1 MDIINKKFFRGL
13 LTLIFIA
20 VILTAC
26 GSKKEVKLTNEQKI
40 CVGNYFD
47 RAFKGIEVGK
57 DRKLTDNEIKQITK
71 VFVEKLPSSKYYEI
85 KNITSNFFEA
95 GNYNNPKEMNLEAFI
110 SYFPNKNLEENTNE
124 FKTTIKKLEK
134 LDNFS
139 EFESS
144 SKLMPLVKIDKNL
157 VDATLQKYA
166 DIVSDDMIYKDKCLY
181 LKETNS
187 YYTFVSDVSVG
198 TFYPT
203 EGEIKGNNLILKN
216 SYSTLT
222 LEFKD
227 HKFII
232 KSFIEK

>member
-1 MDIINKKFFRGL
+1 MKTMKKLAVL
-13 LTLIFIA
+13 LILIFTAI
-20 VILTAC
+20 VSTAC
-26 GSKKEVKLTNEQKI
+26 GSKKDIKLTNEQKTY
-40 CVGNYFD
+40 VGNYFD

-57 DRKLTDNEIKQITK
+57 ERKLTEDEIKQIEK
-71 VFVEKLPSSKYYEI
+71 VFVEKLPSSKYYDI
-85 KNITSNFFEA
+85 KNITSNFFRA
-95 GNYNNPKEMNLEAFI
+95 GNYNNPKKMDLDGFF
-110 SYFPNKNLEENTNE
+110 SYFPSKNLEENTSE

-139 EFESS
+139 EFEFS
-144 SKLMPLVKIDKNL
+144 SKNMPLVKIDKNL

-166 DIVSDDMIYKDKCLY
+166 DIESDDIIYKDKCLY

-216 SYSTLT
+216 ANSTLI
-222 LEFKD
+222 LEFKNQ
-227 HKFII
+227 KFII
-232 KSFIEK
+232 KSFIKK

>member
-20 VILTAC
+20 IVSTAC
-26 GSKKEVKLTNEQKI
+26 GSKKDIKLTNEQKI

-57 DRKLTDNEIKQITK
+57 DRKLTEDEIKQITK

-166 DIVSDDMIYKDKCLY
+166 DIVSDDVKSKDTCLY

-216 SYSTLT
+216 PYSTLT

>member
-1 MDIINKKFFRGL
+1 MDITNKKFFRGL

-20 VILTAC
+20 IISTAC
-26 GSKKEVKLTNEQKI
+26 GSKKDIKLTNEQKTY
-40 CVGNYFD
+40 VGNYFD

-57 DRKLTDNEIKQITK
+57 ERKLTEDEIKQIEK
-71 VFVEKLPSSKYYEI
+71 VFVEKLPSSKYYDI
-85 KNITSNFFEA
+85 KNITSNFFRA
-95 GNYNNPKEMNLEAFI
+95 GNYNNPKKMDLDGFF
-110 SYFPNKNLEENTNE
+110 SYFPSKNLEENTSE

-139 EFESS
+139 EFEFS
-144 SKLMPLVKIDKNL
+144 SKNMPLVKIDKNL

-166 DIVSDDMIYKDKCLY
+166 DIESDDIIYKDKCLY

-216 SYSTLT
+216 ANSTLI
-222 LEFKD
+222 LEFKNQ
-227 HKFII
+227 KFII
-232 KSFIEK
+232 KSFIKK

>member
-13 LTLIFIA
+13 LILIFIA
-20 VILTAC
+20 IVSTAC

-71 VFVEKLPSSKYYEI
+71 VFVEKLPSSEYYDI
-85 KNITSNFFEA
+85 KNITSNFFKA
-95 GNYNNPKEMNLEAFI
+95 GNYNNPKEMDLDAFI

>member
-13 LTLIFIA
+13 LILIFIA
-20 VILTAC
+20 VISTAC
-26 GSKKEVKLTNEQKI
+26 GSKKEVKLTNEQKTY
-40 CVGNYFD
+40 VGNYFD

-57 DRKLTDNEIKQITK
+57 ERKLTEDEIKQIEK
-71 VFVEKLPSSKYYEI
+71 VFVEKLPSSKYYDI
-85 KNITSNFFEA
+85 KNITSNFFRA
-95 GNYNNPKEMNLEAFI
+95 GNYNNPKKMDLDAFI
-110 SYFPNKNLEENTNE
+110 SYFPSKNLEENTSE

-139 EFESS
+139 EFEFSS
-144 SKLMPLVKIDKNL
+144 NNMPLVKIDKNL

-166 DIVSDDMIYKDKCLY
+166 DIESDDIIYKDKCLY

-216 SYSTLT
+216 ANSTLI
-222 LEFKD
+222 LEFKNQ
-227 HKFII
+227 KFII
-232 KSFIEK
+232 KSFIKK

>member
-1 MDIINKKFFRGL
+1 MDITNKKFFRGL

-20 VILTAC
+20 VISTAC

-71 VFVEKLPSSKYYEI
+71 VFVEKLPSSEYYDI
-85 KNITSNFFEA
+85 KNITSNFFGA

-110 SYFPNKNLEENTNE
+110 SYFPNKNLEENTDE

-144 SKLMPLVKIDKNL
+144 SKIMPLVKIDKNL

-166 DIVSDDMIYKDKCLY
+166 DIVSDDVKSKDKCLY
-181 LKETNS
+181 LKDTNS
-187 YYTFVSDVSVG
+187 YYTFVSDVSIG

>member
-13 LTLIFIA
+13 LILIFIT
-20 VILTAC
+20 IMSTAC
-26 GSKKEVKLTNEQKI
+26 GSKKDIKLTNEQKTY
-40 CVGNYFD
+40 VGNYFD

-57 DRKLTDNEIKQITK
+57 DRKLTEDEIKQIEK
-71 VFVEKLPSSKYYEI
+71 VFVEKLPSSEHDEI
-85 KNITSNFFEA
+85 KNITSNFFKA
-95 GNYNNPKEMNLEAFI
+95 GSYNNPKEMDLNAFI
-110 SYFPNKNLEENTNE
+110 SYFPSKNLKENTDE

-139 EFESS
+139 EFEFSS
-144 SKLMPLVKIDKNL
+144 NNMPLVKIDKNL

-166 DIVSDDMIYKDKCLY
+166 DIVSDDVISKDKCLY
-181 LKETNS
+181 LKENNS
-187 YYTFVSDVSVG
+187 YYTFVSDVAIS
-198 TFYPT
+198 TFFPT
-203 EGEIKGNNLILKN
+203 EGEVKGNNLILKN
-216 SYSTLT
+216 AYSTLT

>member
-1 MDIINKKFFRGL
+1 MDITNKKFFRGL

-20 VILTAC
+20 VISTAC
-26 GSKKEVKLTNEQKI
+26 GSKKEVKLTNEQKTY
-40 CVGNYFD
+40 VGNYFD

-57 DRKLTDNEIKQITK
+57 DRKLTDNEIKQIKK
-71 VFVEKLPSSKYYEI
+71 VFVEKLPSSEHYAI
-85 KNITSNFFEA
+85 KNITSNFFRA
-95 GNYNNPKEMNLEAFI
+95 GSYTNPKEMDLDAFV
-110 SYFPNKNLEENTNE
+110 SYFPNKNLEENTSE

-144 SKLMPLVKIDKNL
+144 SKIMPLVKIDKNL

-166 DIVSDDMIYKDKCLY
+166 DIESDDIIYKDKCLY

-187 YYTFVSDVSVG
+187 YYTFVSDVSIG

-203 EGEIKGNNLILKN
+203 EGEVKGNNLILKN
-216 SYSTLT
+216 ARSTLI

-227 HKFII
+227 QKFII

>member
-13 LTLIFIA
+13 LILIFIA
-20 VILTAC
+20 VISTAC
-26 GSKKEVKLTNEQKI
+26 GSKKEVKLTNEQKTY
-40 CVGNYFD
+40 VGNYFD

-57 DRKLTDNEIKQITK
+57 ERKLTEDEIKQIKK
-71 VFVEKLPSSKYYEI
+71 VFVEKLPSSKYYDI
-85 KNITSNFFEA
+85 KNITSNFFRA
-95 GNYNNPKEMNLEAFI
+95 GNYNNPKKMDLGAFI
-110 SYFPNKNLEENTNE
+110 SYFPSKNLEENTSE

-139 EFESS
+139 EFEFSS
-144 SKLMPLVKIDKNL
+144 NNMPLVKIDKNL

-166 DIVSDDMIYKDKCLY
+166 DIESDDVINKDKCLY

-216 SYSTLT
+216 ANSTLI
-222 LEFKD
+222 LEFKNQ
-227 HKFII
+227 KFII
-232 KSFIEK
+232 KSFIKK

>member
-13 LTLIFIA
+13 LILIFIA
-20 VILTAC
+20 VISTAC
-26 GSKKEVKLTNEQKI
+26 GSKKEVKLTNEQKTY
-40 CVGNYFD
+40 VGNYFD

-57 DRKLTDNEIKQITK
+57 DRKLTDNEIKQIKK
-71 VFVEKLPSSKYYEI
+71 VFVEKLPSSEHYEI
-85 KNITSNFFEA
+85 KNITSNFFKA
-95 GNYNNPKEMNLEAFI
+95 GSYNNPKEMDLDAFV
-110 SYFPNKNLEENTNE
+110 SYFPNKNLEENTDE

-139 EFESS
+139 EFELS

-166 DIVSDDMIYKDKCLY
+166 DIYSDDIIYKDKCLY

-187 YYTFVSDVSVG
+187 YYTFVSDVSIG

-203 EGEIKGNNLILKN
+203 EGEVKGNNLILKN
-216 SYSTLT
+216 ARSTLI

-227 HKFII
+227 QKFII